1 VHRRRLR
8 VPVPGDPGRRALIKA
23 QDCGACGAHHER
35 DVNAARNAL
44 ISGSDGATKRYALYV
59 RHQKSKRSLYEHQK
73 AVTDYVAGRRL
84 RQRPDIDISSATAGQ
99 HVVHP
104 DGYAPNATTTLTA
117 STIYLDSA
125 HLANTTGSAVTC
137 AFLDKTTNCNG
148 SACQFWPTISIA
160 ANTVYEVSF
169 GGIVVS
175 GVTWSCSTSN
185 AVVAQLKG
193 ALTF

>member
-1 VHRRRLR
+1 MKKLLLI
-8 VPVPGDPGRRALIKA
+8 ALLAVVCASA
-23 QDCGACGAHHER
+23 QTLTSPAPPRG
-35 DVNAARNAL
+35 N
-44 ISGSDGATKRYALYV
+44 TWY
-59 RHQKSKRSLYEHQK
+59 
-73 AVTDYVAGRRL
+73 T
-84 RQRPDIDISSATAGQ
+84 PM
-99 HVVHP
+99 
-104 DGYAPNATTTLTA
+104 GYAPNATTTLTA